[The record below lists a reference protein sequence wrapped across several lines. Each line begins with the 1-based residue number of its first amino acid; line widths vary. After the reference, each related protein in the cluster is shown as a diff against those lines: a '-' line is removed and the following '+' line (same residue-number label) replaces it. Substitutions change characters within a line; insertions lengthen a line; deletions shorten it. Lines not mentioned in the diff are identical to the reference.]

1 MAFTRVFTVEGSSV
15 ADGNSDELTESDNDD
30 WIIEKIK
37 VIDEE
42 GNLGDVTD
50 VTIQIAGNSL
60 TDQVIPL
67 NELEQS
73 GDDLPVWNAY
83 WPANKQLRFS
93 YTNEAGN
100 SITLDFVVYVRSGE
114 NVGDGTAPA
123 EILETPLGM
132 A

>member
-1 MAFTRVFTVEGSSV
+1 MPFTRVFTVEGSSV

-42 GNLGDVTD
+42 GNLGNVTD
-50 VTIQIAGNSL
+50 ATVQISGNSL

-67 NELEQS
+67 AELTQS
-73 GDDLPVWNAY
+73 HDSLPVWNAY

-100 SITLDFVVYVRSGE
+100 SITLDVVVYVRSGE
-114 NVGDGTAPA
+114 GVGEGTAAA